1 MTDPFNSNFPEPK
14 KVGVWTEGT
23 HIEAKEFVIPK
34 KSPDSID
41 DIPTIPDLDDLQD
54 ILEKEIS
61 MPPNAEQKDAET
73 VNTLA
78 EVGGGISGSTE
89 GIEGVLEVLMSYV
102 PQVESDTDDTVWTV
116 DSLLSQLSEEINDTT
131 IEYK

>member
-1 MTDPFNSNFPEPK
+1 MTESFNSTVPEPR

-34 KSPDSID
+34 KLPESID

-61 MPPNAEQKDAET
+61 MPPIANQKDTET
-73 VNTLA
+73 ANTLA
-78 EVGGGISGSTE
+78 EVGGGVSGSS
-89 GIEGVLEVLMSYV
+89 EGVEAVLDVLMSYV
-102 PQVESDTDDTVWTV
+102 PQVAESDAADTVWTV
-116 DSLLSQLSEEINDTT
+116 DSLLSELAEDNDVVN
-131 IEYK
+131 

>member
-1 MTDPFNSNFPEPK
+1 MTEPFNSTGPEPR

-34 KSPDSID
+34 KSPESID

-61 MPPNAEQKDAET
+61 MPPIANQKDAET
-73 VNTLA
+73 ANTLA
-78 EVGGGISGSTE
+78 EVGGGVSSSSE
-89 GIEGVLEVLMSYV
+89 GVEAVLEVLMSYM
-102 PQVESDTDDTVWTV
+102 PQAEESDVADTVWTV
-116 DSLLSQLSEEINDTT
+116 DSLLNELAEENDNTGN
-131 IEYK
+131 

>member
-1 MTDPFNSNFPEPK
+1 MTEPFNSTGPEPR

-34 KSPDSID
+34 KSPESID

-61 MPPNAEQKDAET
+61 MPPIANQKDAET
-73 VNTLA
+73 ANTLA
-78 EVGGGISGSTE
+78 EVGGGVSSSSE
-89 GIEGVLEVLMSYV
+89 GVEAVLEVLMSYM
-102 PQVESDTDDTVWTV
+102 PQAEESDVADTVWTV
-116 DSLLSQLSEEINDTT
+116 DSLLNELAEENDNTGD
-131 IEYK
+131 

>member
-1 MTDPFNSNFPEPK
+1 MTEPLNSNFPEPK
-14 KVGVWTEGT
+14 KVGVWAEGT
-23 HIEAKEFVIPK
+23 HIEAKELVIPK
-34 KSPDSID
+34 KSPESLE

-78 EVGGGISGSTE
+78 EVGVGISGSTE

-116 DSLLSQLSEEINDTT
+116 DSLLSQLSEENETT